1 MNGRGLQARWTVA
14 WALALVLAL
23 QSVFTGLA
31 LGSTDAPPQRD
42 ALGNVICLS
51 AAETDQGGGRS
62 PHEHRTLP
70 DCCTFACSM
79 AWSQL
84 PAPDGSA
91 VVATIAAPRAATR
104 PALVLSVASS
114 FLDHRHSH
122 PRAPPMMA

>member
-1 MNGRGLQARWTVA
+1 MNGRVLQARWTVA

-31 LGSTDAPPQRD
+31 LGSTEGPLQRD
-42 ALGNVICLS
+42 ALGNVICAS
-51 AAETDQGGGRS
+51 AAGTDQDGGGPR
-62 PHEHRTLP
+62 EHHSLP

-79 AWSQL
+79 FWSQL
-84 PAPDGSA
+84 PAPDGSS
-91 VVATIAAPRAATR
+91 VLATIAAPRTATR

-114 FLDHRHSH
+114 FLDHRRGY